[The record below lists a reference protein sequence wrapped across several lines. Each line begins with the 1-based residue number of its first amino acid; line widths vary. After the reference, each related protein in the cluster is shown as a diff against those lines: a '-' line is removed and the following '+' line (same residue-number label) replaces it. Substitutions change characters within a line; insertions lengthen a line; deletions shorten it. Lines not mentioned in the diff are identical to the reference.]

1 MPSMPWIS
9 IPMFAEP
16 GQAHAFANREAQL
29 VSLYRA
35 LVQAGNAVRQGR
47 LDVRHK
53 HVISGYK
60 GVGKSALILQALGM
74 IRDEDEAREAHK
86 KMVNVGALAEPL
98 DRQRWI
104 ILRVSGKHVSNVDA
118 LGDEL
123 QRAVAQEVEASDPQ
137 HKEPLLPLLADIYQ
151 QAEGTAIR
159 ALDLP
164 IFHRL
169 LRTREFDLYKRVR
182 SSLQAVAYALEY
194 VQRWHGSRQ
203 SEKLEQSTSAQSAT
217 DVEEQI
223 ISQLKT
229 MIGGVPSL
237 PESDTALKIAA
248 SIIRKTGASS
258 ALSTQVDRQWRVS
271 AQLVVEALNIF
282 FEATTR
288 AKLPTLLVLDDLDEV
303 TSAVGPSIEERSR
316 ALSSILGPFTQLKP
330 TCLIISLR
338 QEYMHEDISRQFH
351 QTHVPPMTRNSAAL
365 AIECWGEFQQPPLTQ
380 EQVRWL
386 QELGDRVLQP
396 FKRTDPVVVPFHFLQ
411 LTASL
416 ANGSAVAEES
426 NERLLLRYL
435 EEKYLPANVRQFE
448 RLAGVMPDDDVMKCA
463 VSSPV
468 EAASYALSESER
480 KDLEQAGL
488 LRPAMAGDPK
498 DTRIVIDPLCAY
510 LRMAKR
516 PIA

>member
-1 MPSMPWIS
+1 
-9 IPMFAEP
+9 
-16 GQAHAFANREAQL
+16 
-29 VSLYRA
+29 
-35 LVQAGNAVRQGR
+35 
-47 LDVRHK
+47 
-53 HVISGYK
+53 
-60 GVGKSALILQALGM
+60 M
-74 IRDEDEAREAHK
+74 IRDEKEAREAQK
-86 KMVNVGALAEPL
+86 KMVNVGSLVEPL

-104 ILRVSGKHVSNVDA
+104 ILRVSGKHVSNVNA
-118 LGDEL
+118 LGDAL
-123 QRAVAQEVEASDPQ
+123 QRAVAEEPETSEPQ
-137 HKEPLLPLLADIYQ
+137 RREPLLPLLADLYN
-151 QAEGTAIR
+151 QAEGAASQ

-169 LRTREFDLYKRVR
+169 LRVRELDLYRRVR

-194 VQRWHGSRQ
+194 VQRWQGSRQ
-203 SEKLEQSTSAQSAT
+203 SEKLEQSTSAQNTANI
-217 DVEEQI
+217 EEQI
-223 ISQLKT
+223 VSQLK
-229 MIGGVPSL
+229 MMAGGVPSL
-237 PESDTALKIAA
+237 PESDIALKIAA

-258 ALSTQVDRQWRVS
+258 ALSTQVDRQWWVS
-271 AQLVVEALNIF
+271 AQLVVEALNVF
-282 FEATTR
+282 FDAATK
-288 AKLPTLLVLDDLDEV
+288 AQLPTLLVLDDLDEV
-303 TSAVGPSIEERSR
+303 TSAMGPSIEERAR
-316 ALSSILGPFTQLKP
+316 ALSWILGPFTELKP
-330 TCLIISLR
+330 TCLLISLR

-351 QTHVPPMTRNSAAL
+351 QTHVPPMTRDSAAI
-365 AIECWGEFQQPPLTQ
+365 AIERWGEFQNPPLTS

-396 FKRTDPVVVPFHFLQ
+396 FKRTDPVVVPFNFLQ

-426 NERLLLRYL
+426 NEQLLLRYFQ
-435 EEKYLPANVRQFE
+435 EKYLPANVRQFE
-448 RLAGVMPDDDVMKCA
+448 RLASVMPDDDVMKCA

-468 EAASYALSESER
+468 EAAPYALSESDR